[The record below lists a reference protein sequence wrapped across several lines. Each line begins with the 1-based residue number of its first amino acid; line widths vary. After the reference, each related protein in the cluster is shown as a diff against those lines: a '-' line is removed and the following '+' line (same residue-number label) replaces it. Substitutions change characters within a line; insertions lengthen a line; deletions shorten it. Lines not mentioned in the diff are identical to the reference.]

1 MSMHGSEGVNTQSTK
16 CILECGG
23 HVLSIRG
30 HVTHLIKW
38 VLEGLVPMLQSPQY
52 FSPDWRHCGVAILL
66 SSPASSQYQLPS
78 SLLTALLP

>member
-52 FSPDWRHCGVAILL
+52 FSPD
-66 SSPASSQYQLPS
+66 
-78 SLLTALLP
+78 